1 MDQLHTL
8 TVRADCGVELAND
21 AMGSGSAL
29 RA

>member
-21 AMGSGSAL
+21 AMGIGSAL